1 MRGCLKLPAG
11 SIAIGGII
19 LSSPSAAG
27 SRKHQVD
34 QNDGDILTCSDDGK
48 VTFYLGCGRLAESAG
63 GEARFGP
70 CPPHPPPSKK
80 FFPKKRDCRG
90 GIKKKPYP
98 LFPPQ

>member
-1 MRGCLKLPAG
+1 LKLPAG

-48 VTFYLGCGRLAESAG
+48 VTFYLGCGRLAACKNWRAVSPAPV
-63 GEARFGP
+63 RM
-70 CPPHPPPSKK
+70 
-80 FFPKKRDCRG
+80 
-90 GIKKKPYP
+90 I
-98 LFPPQ
+98 